1 MKKKINIYLRY
12 IILIFV
18 GFLLIYPLLWLF
30 FSSLKAENSE
40 IFSSLKLMPEQGF
53 HLQNYVDAWKT
64 STPYNFGYYFM
75 NTMQILIPKVI
86 FTVVSCVLTAYAI
99 ARFDF
104 KFKKVV
110 FATVIATLL
119 LPEVV
124 LRIPTFLIWVQLGLV
139 DTYVP
144 LVLPAL
150 LAVDSFFIFMLIQFF
165 RSIPKELDEAAKL
178 DGCNPLQS
186 LIYIFVPI
194 LKPAIISVA
203 LFTFMWGMNDF
214 QGPLIYISSP
224 EKYPLSLLLRLAN
237 DADSA
242 VSYGTVFAMSI
253 MALLPSILVF
263 FFSQKYFIEGIASTG
278 GKE

>member
-1 MKKKINIYLRY
+1 MLKKINVIIRY
-12 IILIFV
+12 AILCLV
-18 GFLLIYPLLWLF
+18 GFILMYPLLWLF
-30 FSSLKAENSE
+30 FSSFKENSE
-40 IFSSLKLMPEQGF
+40 IFTTLGLWPQNGF
-53 HLQNYVDAWKT
+53 DFSGYKEAWET
-64 STPYNFGYYFM
+64 STGHNFGFYFI

-99 ARFDF
+99 ARFEF

-124 LRIPTFLIWVQLGLV
+124 LRIPTYLIWSQLGML

-144 LVLPAL
+144 LVLPAF

-165 RSIPKELDEAAKL
+165 RTIPKELDEAAKL
-178 DGCNPLQS
+178 DGCNPLQT

-224 EKYPLSLLLRLAN
+224 DKYPISLLLRLSQ

-242 VSYGTVFAMSI
+242 VNYGKVFAMSI
-253 MALLPSILVF
+253 MALLPSIIIF